1 VWFPGRDPGSFDPT
15 RRRPRPA
22 RTPLYDEEDLDRV
35 HERFGRW
42 IRDACSLEYDQDRL
56 NYRHEIGR
64 RHHREGVEETVHVRF
79 ENVTV

>member
-1 VWFPGRDPGSFDPT
+1 VIRLVRSDATATEAGEDAS
-15 RRRPRPA
+15 
-22 RTPLYDEEDLDRV
+22 LHDEEDLDRV

-42 IRDACSLEYDQDRL
+42 IRDASSLEYDQDRL